1 MSGAKILSYISELTV
16 TEGEQ
21 AGRKFRVLPWQK
33 KFIKGIFAEGVEVA
47 ALSVARGNGKSTVI
61 AAIASAYLDG
71 PLARDRTEIVCL
83 AGSPNQAKLIFE
95 HILTFLGISEA
106 DKRYRLS
113 NSINYSRLLDRVRN
127 IKLTCR
133 GAFQT
138 SGYEDALRA
147 DLISELMEKN

>member
-1 MSGAKILSYISELTV
+1 MYIRFYEREKDSLSYI
-16 TEGEQ
+16 
-21 AGRKFRVLPWQK
+21 
-33 KFIKGIFAEGVEVA
+33 
-47 ALSVARGNGKSTVI
+47 
-61 AAIASAYLDG
+61 DG
-71 PLARDRTEIVCL
+71 
-83 AGSPNQAKLIFE
+83 SHNQAKLIFE
-95 HILTFLGISEA
+95 HILAFLGISEA

-147 DLISELMEKN
+147 DLISELMEKIDAGAYDVLK